1 MEIKKITT
9 EELKRVTIEGLV
21 IQGCGGDLTE
31 WVDGINEM
39 LTESGILQ
47 NGAKFTDVKAFEH
60 EELTNLL
67 FNMDGVDLNVGKLA
81 MWRLATHE
89 NFSGKWLSDYL
100 PNRLGVEMGEVTV
113 QTEKEK
119 PDCELIGQD
128 GNVFNLMGIA
138 SRTLRRAGQ
147 SEEATEMCERIRD
160 SGSYHDALNIIGEYV
175 NITGPE
181 EQSCDF
187 GMKGFE

>member
-1 MEIKKITT
+1 MIKRITTDELKKITT
-9 EELKRVTIEGLV
+9 EGLI
-21 IQGCGGDLTE
+21 IQGCGGDLNE

-39 LTESGILQ
+39 LTEAQILQ
-47 NGAKFTDVKAFEH
+47 NGGKFTDIKAFEN

-67 FNMDGVDLNVGKLA
+67 FNMDKVDLNVSKLA
-81 MWRLATHE
+81 VWRLATHE

-100 PNRLGVEMGEVTV
+100 PNRLGVQMGEVTV
-113 QTEKEK
+113 HTEKEK

-138 SRTLRRAGQ
+138 TRTLRGAGQ
-147 SEEATEMCERIRD
+147 SEEAKEMCSRITESSD
-160 SGSYHDALNIIGEYV
+160 YHEAMNIIGEYV

-181 EQSCDF
+181 EEQSF
-187 GMKGFE
+187 TMRGYE